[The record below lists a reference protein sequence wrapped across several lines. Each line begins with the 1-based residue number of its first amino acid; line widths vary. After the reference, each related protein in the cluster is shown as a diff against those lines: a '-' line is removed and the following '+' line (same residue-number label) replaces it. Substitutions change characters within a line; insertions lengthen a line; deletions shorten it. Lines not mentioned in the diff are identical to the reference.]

1 MCDPKLGSDQ
11 LWVAARMLSMDGVTA
26 IISRD
31 MCIATAISLP
41 LFTKRWDPIYWTRSG
56 KE

>member
-1 MCDPKLGSDQ
+1 
-11 LWVAARMLSMDGVTA
+11 VTA